1 MLDCNGCLVSWQIV
15 CKKHTHLLI
24 GLDDVS
30 MVSASIMVV
39 DDCIGS
45 SKDCHAD
52 NCFLL
57 QVLAS
62 FVAGCE
68 RLCLDSERIC

>member
-1 MLDCNGCLVSWQIV
+1 MANCLQR
-15 CKKHTHLLI
+15 HTCLLI

-30 MVSASIMVV
+30 MVSVSMMVV

-45 SKDCHAD
+45 RKDCHAD
-52 NCFLL
+52 NCFLF
-57 QVLAS
+57 QVLAY

-68 RLCLDSERIC
+68 RLCLDSDRIC